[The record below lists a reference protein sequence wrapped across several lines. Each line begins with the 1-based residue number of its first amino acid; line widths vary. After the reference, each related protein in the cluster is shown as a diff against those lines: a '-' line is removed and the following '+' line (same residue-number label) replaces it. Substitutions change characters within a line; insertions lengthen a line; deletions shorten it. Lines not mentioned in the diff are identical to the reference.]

1 MKRLA
6 ILVLASLLILVLAP
20 RPSLAQ
26 NTISASYDT
35 DVKFPDSLT
44 FRLDAESGTDITQIT
59 LSYKVDKI
67 TTVTL
72 INEAVPEFDAATE
85 VVTSWEWDMR
95 MASLPPGAEIHYNW
109 KIEDA
114 AGHELETAWQTVR
127 FSDDRYQWKSVTAG
141 KISLF
146 WYQGE
151 RSFAEEL
158 LDTASDA
165 LEKLGQDTGAYLE
178 QSAEIYIYA
187 SSEDLLGAL
196 IYPQEW
202 TGGVAFTDYGIL
214 AIGIGP
220 GDASWG
226 KRAMTHELTHLVTY
240 QMTFNPYNNIPSWL
254 NEGLSMYAE
263 GELEPTFTYY
273 LDNAISADS
282 LISVQSLS
290 SSFPTDPDEARLSY
304 AESYN
309 LVEFLIENYGSEKM
323 LSLLDT
329 FQQGSTYDNALEKVY
344 GFDTAGLDNLW
355 RRSLGLGPRPSP
367 TPTPQ
372 VTATPT
378 PTPQTGFLECKEA
391 SATTKHGAVGLGA
404 LGILLLPGIG
414 EVMRFKARRGKR

>member
-1 MKRLA
+1 MKRLV
-6 ILVLASLLILVLAP
+6 IIVLASLLILLLAP
-20 RPSLAQ
+20 RPGQAQ
-26 NTISASYDT
+26 DTISASYDT

-72 INEAVPEFDAATE
+72 INEVAPEFDAATE

-109 KIEDA
+109 KVEDA

-127 FSDDRYQWKSVTAG
+127 FNDDRYQWKSMTEG

-151 RSFAEEL
+151 QSFAEEL
-158 LDTASDA
+158 LDTAGDA

-178 QSAEIYIYA
+178 QSVEMYIYA
-187 SSEDLLGAL
+187 SSADLLGAL

-202 TGGVAFTDYGIL
+202 TGGVAFTDYGTL

-220 GDASWG
+220 GDVSWG

-240 QMTFNPYNNIPSWL
+240 QMTFNPYNDIPSWL

-263 GELEPTFTYY
+263 GDLEMSFKLL
-273 LDNAISADS
+273 LDNAIAEDR
-282 LISVQSLS
+282 LISVQTLS
-290 SSFPTDPDEARLSY
+290 SNCA
-304 AESYN
+304 A
-309 LVEFLIENYGSEKM
+309 
-323 LSLLDT
+323 
-329 FQQGSTYDNALEKVY
+329 
-344 GFDTAGLDNLW
+344 
-355 RRSLGLGPRPSP
+355 
-367 TPTPQ
+367 
-372 VTATPT
+372 
-378 PTPQTGFLECKEA
+378 
-391 SATTKHGAVGLGA
+391 
-404 LGILLLPGIG
+404 
-414 EVMRFKARRGKR
+414 